1 MSQQGVLSVNTS
13 GAAVVETLSSEGGP
27 ATPPNG
33 HNFNFSGSVA
43 GGSATNGAIHF
54 TTPGGPGAATNGQ
67 MDANVLVDNT
77 TIQINGSN
85 QLHVI
90 GGVFSEKF
98 TVDAFTAPGTN
109 PVVPSGAGN
118 INVTGGQVAAGTTA
132 NVIRTDSLAANTYTI
147 EIQRSQ
153 AVASTTIGD
162 NGVSHFNSA
171 SFTVDANG
179 FVSLVPVLTYPIT
192 NINHASSP
200 YTVLSTD
207 QFISADVTAG
217 VITVRLPN
225 TTTTGRVIII
235 KDKVG
240 LCNTSNISLTTV
252 GGVVTIDGQTTYTMN
267 VNYESISLIFDGTN
281 YEVF

>member
-13 GAAVVETLSSEGGP
+13 GAAVVETLSSDGGP
-27 ATPPNG
+27 ATPPSG

-43 GGSATNGAIHF
+43 GGSAANGAIAF

-67 MDANVLVDNT
+67 MDVNVLVDNT

-109 PVVPSGAGN
+109 PVIPDGAGN
-118 INVTGGQVAAGTTA
+118 INITGAQVAAGTTT
-132 NVIRTDSLAANTYTI
+132 NVIRTDSLAINSYTI

-171 SFTVDANG
+171 NFTVDANG
-179 FVSLVPVLTYPIT
+179 FVSATPSYTMTTIT
-192 NINHASSP
+192 NASSP
-200 YTVLSTD
+200 YTVLTTD

-217 VITVRLPN
+217 AITIRLPN
-225 TTTTGRVIII
+225 APTTARVIII
-235 KDKVG
+235 KDKAG
-240 LCNTSNISLTTV
+240 LANTSNISVTTV
-252 GGVVTIDGQTTYTMN
+252 GGVVKIDGQTTYTMN
-267 VNYESISLIFDGTN
+267 VNYQSISLIFDGTA